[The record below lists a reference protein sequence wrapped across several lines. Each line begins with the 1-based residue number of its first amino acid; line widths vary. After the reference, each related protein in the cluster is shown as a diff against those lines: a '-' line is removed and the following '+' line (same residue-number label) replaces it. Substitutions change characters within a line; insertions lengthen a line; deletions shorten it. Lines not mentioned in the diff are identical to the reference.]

1 MDDERRLIE
10 KLKRIEAL
18 FARAGTEGERAAAAG
33 AAERLRS
40 RLAELVVEDPPVE
53 MRFTVP
59 DDWSRQLLLALM
71 RRYGIRPYRYR
82 SQRRTTVRARVPR
95 RFADETLW
103 PEYQELAA
111 TLRRYLAEVTDR
123 VIAEAISP
131 ESGDEEMR
139 RGKAS

>member
-18 FARAGTEGERAAAAG
+18 FARAGTPGEKAAAAG
-33 AAERLRS
+33 AADRLRN
-40 RLAELVVEDPPVE
+40 RIAELAVEDPPIE
-53 MRFTVP
+53 MKFTVP
-59 DDWSRQLLLALM
+59 DDWSRRLLLALM

-82 SQRRTTVRARVPR
+82 QQRRTTVRALVSR
-95 RFADETLW
+95 RFVDETLW

-111 TLRRYLAEVTDR
+111 TLRHYLAEVTER

-131 ESGDEEMR
+131 EGGDEEMR
-139 RGKAS
+139 HRR